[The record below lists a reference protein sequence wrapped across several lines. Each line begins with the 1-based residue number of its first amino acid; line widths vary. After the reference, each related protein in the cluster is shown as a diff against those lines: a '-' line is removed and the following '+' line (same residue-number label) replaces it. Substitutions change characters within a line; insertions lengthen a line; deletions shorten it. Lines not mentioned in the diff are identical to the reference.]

1 MAPNSILRAAIVVAL
16 AAILDAVLAPY
27 ATVLWIS
34 PKFTVIA
41 IVFMGSVLRDLQ
53 AVLLGFFG
61 GILVDA
67 LGGGLFGV
75 GALGGV
81 ISGILSVRA
90 GGVRRKG
97 TERMVLAQIVAV
109 SVAAYDLIR
118 FAAVN
123 LAGLEGPATLAYLLA
138 GVVPDA
144 IFNGVLA
151 YLLGKWLIKIAQPK
165 EGR

>member
-1 MAPNSILRAAIVVAL
+1 MAQNSILRAAVVVAL
-16 AAILDAVLAPY
+16 ASVLDAVLAPY
-27 ATVLWIS
+27 MSVLWIS
-34 PKFTVIA
+34 PKFTLIA
-41 IVFMGSVLRDLQ
+41 IVFMGSALRDLQ

-81 ISGILSVRA
+81 LSGILSVRA
-90 GGVRRKG
+90 GGIRRKG

-109 SVAAYDLIR
+109 SVVAYDLIR
-118 FAAVN
+118 LAAVN
-123 LAGLEGPATLAYLLA
+123 LAGLEGPAALAYLLI

-144 IFNGVLA
+144 IFNAVLA
-151 YLLGKWLIKIAQPK
+151 YLLGKWLMKIARIK